1 MAAAAMATGASLF
14 DALIVEGETMT
25 IFACGFG
32 SGLDQLVARA
42 LITLI
47 TVVGS
52 TLALVVVVV
61 AAIMR
66 RFKSGRSD

>member
-1 MAAAAMATGASLF
+1 MATGASLF
-14 DALIVEGETMT
+14 ETPNMEGETMT

-47 TVVGS
+47 TVLGS
-52 TLALVVVVV
+52 ALALVVVAV

-66 RFKSGRSD
+66 RPKSVDS